1 MTSKNFRAESNRKH
15 VVIVGG
21 GFAGVYAAK
30 RLADTD
36 VNITLIDRNNYFL
49 FQPLLYQVATGL
61 LEPSEVA
68 TTLRQLFRDQDN
80 VRVIKGEVTDIDT
93 TAKTVT
99 SELEEISTS
108 FDYDYLIVGA
118 GSNQGYFGNDHFA
131 EYAPGMKSID
141 VALEIRSSLMHA
153 FEMAELTE
161 DPAERERLMTF
172 VIVGAG
178 PTGVELA
185 GQFAELSHRNSE
197 DQYATLNP
205 RDAKI
210 ILLDGAPQVLP
221 PFGKRLGRKAQ
232 RALEEAGVDVRLNAM
247 VTDLDATS
255 VTYKTKKGEEV
266 TIETGFKVWSAG
278 VSGSPLG
285 KMVADQLGAEL
296 DRAGRVQVNG
306 DLTVG
311 DDKTVFVTGD
321 MMGNGT
327 PGLAQGGIQSGEY
340 AAERIIEAVEAETAG
355 EEVEEAEDFAYFDK
369 GSMAIVKRFYAI
381 IKMGKV
387 EFTGFIGWLGWLVV
401 HVGFLQGTRAKL
413 VSMVNWVINA
423 TSRSR
428 YALNSTDQQR
438 KGRAALE
445 LLDEA

>member
-1 MTSKNFRAESNRKH
+1 MTSKNFRAESSRKH

-21 GFAGVYAAK
+21 GFAGVYATK
-30 RLADTD
+30 RLADAD

-68 TTLRQLFRDQDN
+68 PTLRQIFRNQDN
-80 VRVIKGEVTDIDT
+80 VRIVKGEVTDIDT
-93 TAKTVT
+93 SAKTVT
-99 SELEEISTS
+99 SELEDMATVFE
-108 FDYDYLIVGA
+108 YDYLIVGA
-118 GSNQGYFGNDHFA
+118 GSTQGYFGNDHFA
-131 EYAPGMKSID
+131 EFAPGMKSID

-153 FEMAELTE
+153 FEKAELTE
-161 DPAERERLMTF
+161 DPAEREKLMTF

-185 GQFAELSHRNSE
+185 GQFAELSHRSSKN
-197 DQYATLNP
+197 QFTKLNP

-247 VTDLDATS
+247 VTDVDAHS
-255 VTYKTKKGEEV
+255 VTYKNKKGEEITV
-266 TIETGFKVWSAG
+266 ETDFKVWSAG
-278 VSGSPLG
+278 VAGSPLG
-285 KMVADQLGAEL
+285 AMVAEQLGVEL

-311 DDKTVFVTGD
+311 EDKTVFITGD

-340 AAERIIEAVEAETAG
+340 AAERIIDAVEAEA
-355 EEVEEAEDFAYFDK
+355 EETEVKPVEDFSYFDK
-369 GSMAIVKRFYAI
+369 GSMAIVKRFYAV

-387 EFTGFIGWLGWLVV
+387 EFTGMLGWLGWLVV
-401 HVGFLQGTRAKL
+401 HVGFLKGTRAKL
-413 VSMVNWVINA
+413 VSMFNWVVNA
-423 TSRSR
+423 TSRNR
-428 YALNSTDQQR
+428 YALNATEQQR
-438 KGRAALE
+438 TGRAALE
-445 LLDEA
+445 QLKDL

>member
-30 RLADTD
+30 RLADVD
-36 VNITLIDRNNYFL
+36 VDITLIDRNNYFL

-68 TTLRQLFRDQDN
+68 PTLRQLFRKQNN

-99 SELEEISTS
+99 SELDDVSTS
-108 FDYDYLIVGA
+108 FDYDYLVVGA
-118 GSNQGYFGNDHFA
+118 GSTQGYFGNDHFA
-131 EYAPGMKSID
+131 EFAPGMKSID

-185 GQFAELSHRNSE
+185 GQFAELSHRSSK
-197 DQYATLNP
+197 DQFTTLNP

-221 PFGKRLGRKAQ
+221 PFGKRLGRKVQ
-232 RALEEAGVDVRLNAM
+232 RALEAEGVDVRLNAM
-247 VTDLDATS
+247 VTDVDANS

-266 TIETGFKVWSAG
+266 TIETDFKIWSAG
-278 VSGSPLG
+278 VAGSPLG
-285 KMVADQLGAEL
+285 AMIADQLDAEL
-296 DRAGRVQVNG
+296 DRAGRVVVNP

-340 AAERIIEAVEAETAG
+340 AAERIIDAVEAEAND
-355 EEVEEAEDFAYFDK
+355 EEVQEPEEFAYFDK
-369 GSMAIVKRFYAI
+369 GSMAIVKRFYAV
-381 IKMGKV
+381 IKMNNV
-387 EFTGFIGWLGWLVV
+387 EFTGFLGWLGWLVI
-401 HVGFLQGTRAKL
+401 HVGFLQGTRAKI
-413 VSMVNWVINA
+413 VSMVNWAVNA
-423 TSRSR
+423 ISRNR
-428 YALNSTDQQR
+428 FALNTTEQQR

-445 LLDEA
+445 LIDEA